1 MWGSCPQ
8 ETIIILLKET
18 TPLLCL
24 LGLLACLLACLAWL
38 ACLFACL
45 ACLGH
50 LSHWPFGALG
60 FQLVGGSFCVV
71 FRWAIRRTGRLEPWG
86 SSWWGDGGREG
97 GGHGEEEKWV
107 DLGVKSNNPTLNGG
121 G

>member
-8 ETIIILLKET
+8 KTIIILLTET

-24 LGLLACLLACLAWL
+24 LGLLGLLACLF

-50 LSHWPFGALG
+50 LSHWPCGALG
-60 FQLVGGSFCVV
+60 FQIVGNGGGVGVGEGEEGGGEVGGS
-71 FRWAIRRTGRLEPWG
+71 
-86 SSWWGDGGREG
+86 
-97 GGHGEEEKWV
+97 
-107 DLGVKSNNPTLNGG
+107 
-121 G
+121 